1 MLEAAVA
8 LLFVLGCL
16 GATDIVFYH
25 SLSHGIRSH
34 AESRFELWI
43 HSLRGPIYATM
54 FLVLPNFAFAGGW
67 VVAVYALLVLDVAV
81 TVIDFSLEGASRE
94 KLGGLPSGEYV
105 LHMLIGM
112 TFGAFAATTVA
123 STYSRLLASTAIRY
137 QPCVGMMP
145 QLVLAGMAALV
156 FYSGILDAAAA
167 RRLGAAKA
175 GHEKMSFSRPAV
187 TKGVIGSG

>member
-1 MLEAAVA
+1 LEAAVA

-16 GATDIVFYH
+16 GATDIVFFH

-43 HSLRGPIYATM
+43 HSVRGPLYATL

-67 VVAVYALLVLDVAV
+67 VVALYALLILDVAV
-81 TVIDFSLEGASRE
+81 TVVDFALEGGSRE

-123 STYSRLLASTAIRY
+123 STYSHLFAPTAVHY
-137 QPCVGMMP
+137 EPCVEMMP
-145 QLVLAGMAALV
+145 QLVLAVMAALV
-156 FYSGILDAAAA
+156 FYSGILDAIAAH
-167 RRLGAAKA
+167 RLGAAKTS
-175 GHEKMSFSRPAV
+175 HEKMSFSRPAL
-187 TKGVIGSG
+187 TKGVTGSG